1 MYKRQV
7 RVPLLNSSL
16 TDCVFELKRDT
27 SEEEVNNFFKDAS
40 ENDLKGILG
49 YEEAQ
54 LVSADYVNDTR
65 SAIIDACSTMVINK
79 RQLKV
84 YAWYDNEIAYAKR
97 MVDICEFVS
106 ESL

>member
-1 MYKRQV
+1 
-7 RVPLLNSSL
+7 
-16 TDCVFELKRDT
+16 
-27 SEEEVNNFFKDAS
+27 
-40 ENDLKGILG
+40 
-49 YEEAQ
+49 
-54 LVSADYVNDTR
+54 
-65 SAIIDACSTMVINK
+65 MVINK